1 MKTQNRTRQSNIT
14 VNSTTSHPP
23 PQKPFFL
30 LLNTLNKEFSTTDY
44 CVTLYKDIAIASPW
58 GPWVLSRYLDW
69 KTWIWSQ
76 SSSRAVVV
84 DPRPKCRLI
93 AAYLQSVYC
102 RVYCEYS
109 LSILGVFS
117 SLPPSPPQ
125 KKTKNRYT
133 QRQVKSALTWSCPA
147 PLVCDI
153 AVALWSLCF
162 IFSTEDQFGF
172 RIVLVHFF
180 CPIFSLPP
188 PPPLQY
194 IIVVV
199 AELVFFWGMYKRTSF
214 KSWSSLTSSL
224 ESLNADWAH

>member
-117 SLPPSPPQ
+117 SLPPSPPP
-125 KKTKNRYT
+125 KKNNKKQIHTEASKICSHL
-133 QRQVKSALTWSCPA
+133 VLSCSFG
-147 PLVCDI
+147 LWYCCG
-153 AVALWSLCF
+153 AV
-162 IFSTEDQFGF
+162 IFMF
-172 RIVLVHFF
+172 
-180 CPIFSLPP
+180 
-188 PPPLQY
+188 Y
-194 IIVVV
+194 I
-199 AELVFFWGMYKRTSF
+199 
-214 KSWSSLTSSL
+214 
-224 ESLNADWAH
+224 